1 MFECLS
7 AAKKEDFKVLVKALN
22 DSFGGSD
29 TGRYVAMTEFRNR
42 KRKPSEDLDVY
53 AFALESALR
62 RAMPDVGEG
71 DRNTLLRQQFIQG
84 VEENLRIQLL
94 QRPTL
99 SYEETITVAKQLDM
113 ASALCQSLSSTP
125 AGVNAAITEP
135 SNNRQEALISKLVE
149 SIESLTVRVD
159 KLSTQSLA
167 VHAINSRQAPR
178 RPSRGACFSCGQ
190 FNHRAAE
197 CPTRRQTQDTCY
209 VCGRRGHFA
218 RDCYDRLRNQSRPA
232 GNGRGLTR

>member
-1 MFECLS
+1 
-7 AAKKEDFKVLVKALN
+7 
-22 DSFGGSD
+22 
-29 TGRYVAMTEFRNR
+29 
-42 KRKPSEDLDVY
+42 
-53 AFALESALR
+53 
-62 RAMPDVGEG
+62 
-71 DRNTLLRQQFIQG
+71 
-84 VEENLRIQLL
+84 
-94 QRPTL
+94 
-99 SYEETITVAKQLDM
+99 M
-113 ASALCQSLSSTP
+113 ASVLCQSSSSTP

-159 KLSTQSLA
+159 ELSTQSLA
-167 VHAINSRQAPR
+167 VHAINSRQEASR

-209 VCGRRGHFA
+209 VSGRRGHFA